1 MAPMST
7 PRRILAAALCA
18 LVAAA
23 LAPTALAGPSSK
35 KKKKKTFY
43 YQVTGVRA
51 GDGVAD
57 KVSPWVGKQLRAE
70 IGKRD
75 AIVAALPD
83 DAPDPKADPGA
94 FKKYLTSR
102 SMRAF
107 KVNVEITSYSQEVVE
122 LPAPRSG
129 HHITV
134 SVGLRMF
141 GETIPDRVM
150 AFTGD
155 GSATVKI
162 EVGKRVRDR
171 DIEVANHDA
180 IELAVAEAIDE
191 SLVKLGQPPPGKP
204 KK

>member
-1 MAPMST
+1 MAHMST
-7 PRRILAAALCA
+7 PRRIAAAALCA

-23 LAPTALAGPSSK
+23 LAPAALAGPKKKSK
-35 KKKKKTFY
+35 KETFY
-43 YQVTGVRA
+43 FQVTDVRA
-51 GDGVAD
+51 REGVSD
-57 KVSPWVGKQLRAE
+57 KVPGWTGTQLGVE
-70 IGKRD
+70 IGKR
-75 AIVAALPD
+75 ATLVAELPEGT
-83 DAPDPKADPGA
+83 PDPKAEPKA
-94 FKKYLTSR
+94 FKKFLERR

-122 LPAPRSG
+122 LAAPRTG

-134 SVGLRMF
+134 RVSLRMF

-150 AFTGD
+150 AFSGD
-155 GSATVKI
+155 GSATIKL
-162 EVGKRVRDR
+162 EVGKRIRDR